1 MNNNN
6 NNNNTTTYDVWRFS
20 FRSTSTVE
28 DILDKL
34 EGWNR
39 NDVQQIQL
47 EHSKDH
53 SLRKLLL
60 HSENP
65 VKLKEKVQSIKSV
78 YILSV
83 SVIIHTNCYCLLYN
97 FNE

>member
-1 MNNNN
+1 MSNNNS
-6 NNNNTTTYDVWRFS
+6 NNTIIYDIRRFS
-20 FRSTSTVE
+20 YRSTSTVE
-28 DILDKL
+28 DILEKL

-39 NDVQQIQL
+39 NDVQQIPL

-60 HSENP
+60 YSENP
-65 VKLKEKVQSIKSV
+65 VKLKEKVQSIGLV
-78 YILSV
+78 YVLSV
-83 SVIIHTNCYCLLYN
+83 SVIILTNCYCLLDH